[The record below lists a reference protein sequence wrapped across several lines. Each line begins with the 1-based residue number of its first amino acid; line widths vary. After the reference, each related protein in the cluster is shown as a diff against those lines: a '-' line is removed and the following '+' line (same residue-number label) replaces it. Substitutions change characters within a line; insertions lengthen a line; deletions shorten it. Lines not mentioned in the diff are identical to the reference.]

1 MKNQPLILLVV
12 AVGCGLVAM
21 LGVRQV
27 LNGRDKPAEEAAT
40 VLVAAAEILPGVRLD
55 EVNTRFV
62 SVPKSSCPE
71 GAVLKFEDV
80 QERTLKV
87 PVMPGD
93 WILTAKLT
101 EEGDLGAVASIPQ
114 GMAAVTIPV
123 DATTSHSGMVR
134 PGNRVDL
141 LLTYTDRTS
150 GREEKTTITVLEFVE
165 VFAVD
170 ARVYGIDKQEDG
182 KASNISLLVTPEQG
196 KVVTL
201 ARQVGQLSTMLRA
214 QGELDETQQTE
225 ISQEFLTN
233 FSGNNLEGPSVM
245 DSRNEEPG
253 EEPGSEEMVP
263 QEPATLPSMDAVA
276 VEPAE
281 PDIDQMIEDEL
292 TVSQDPGGSAP
303 VETLAVAPNTW
314 TMEIYQGD
322 TIRRESITL
331 PPEPEASGVWGL
343 LKMFEKN

>member
-1 MKNQPLILLVV
+1 
-12 AVGCGLVAM
+12 
-21 LGVRQV
+21 
-27 LNGRDKPAEEAAT
+27 
-40 VLVAAAEILPGVRLD
+40 
-55 EVNTRFV
+55 
-62 SVPKSSCPE
+62 
-71 GAVLKFEDV
+71 
-80 QERTLKV
+80 
-87 PVMPGD
+87 MPGD

-141 LLTYTDRTS
+141 LLTYSDRTS

-214 QGELDETQQTE
+214 QGELDETRQTE

-233 FSGNNLEGPSVM
+233 FSGNNREGPSVM

-253 EEPGSEEMVP
+253 EESTSEDVVP
-263 QEPATLPSMDAVA
+263 DQPASLPSLDS
-276 VEPAE
+276 VEVEEPE
-281 PDIDQMIEDEL
+281 PDIDQMIEQEL
-292 TVSQDPGGSAP
+292 TASPDPGGSAP
-303 VETLAVAPNTW
+303 VEALVVAPNTW

-331 PPEPEASGVWGL
+331 PPEPEASGVWSL